1 MKILIR
7 KGIIVDRNSSYHLKK
22 MDVLVENGY
31 IVEINEN
38 NIGVSGIDKIYEASN
53 LHISIGWFD
62 FSVHYKDP
70 GTEWQESLDS
80 FQKAAEKG
88 GYTEIVGFPNTLPI
102 VQTKESLAYFR
113 DFSEKNI
120 VKLHNFGAVTKACEG
135 KDFTDM
141 IDLHYNGAVGFSDG
155 KYPIQSSDILLK
167 TLQYLH
173 PINAILINKA
183 EDKYLGLFGQIHE
196 GLEST
201 KLGLKGIPS
210 AAEEIMIQRDLK
222 LLEYTGLQ
230 SELPILHFS
239 TISSAESVNLIRK
252 AKKKGLPVSC
262 DIAAHNLAFTEKDM
276 RTFNTNFKVKPPFRS
291 ENDVLALKEGLKDGT
306 IDLIVSDHNAL
317 DSELKNLEFDL
328 AEFGAIGLETTFS
341 VINMY
346 SDLNIEQIITLLTE
360 NPRKILRMEIPS
372 IKVGERANLTLF
384 DPSLSYVFEEKEIVS
399 KSKNSPF
406 IGEKLTG
413 KALGILHNSLNS

>member
-1 MKILIR
+1 MNILIK
-7 KGIIVDRNSSYHLKK
+7 KGIIVDRNSTYHLQK

-31 IVEINEN
+31 IVEVNEN
-38 NIGVSGIDKIYEASN
+38 IIAVSGIDKTYEESN

-70 GTEWQESLDS
+70 GTEWQESLES
-80 FQKAAEKG
+80 IQNAAKKG
-88 GYTEIVGFPNTLPI
+88 GFTEIVGFPNTQPI

-120 VKLHNFGAVTKACEG
+120 VKLHNFVAVTKGCEG
-135 KDFTDM
+135 RDFTDM
-141 IDLHYNGAVGFSDG
+141 IDLHFNGAVGFSDG
-155 KYPIQSSDILLK
+155 KFPIHSSDILLK

-173 PINAILINKA
+173 PINAILINKP

-210 AAEEIMIQRDLK
+210 ASEEIMILRDLK
-222 LLEYTGLQ
+222 LLEYTGLK

-239 TISSAESVNLIRK
+239 TISTAESVNLIRK

-262 DIAAHNLAFTEKDM
+262 DIAAHNLAFTEEDM
-276 RTFNTNFKVKPPFRS
+276 GTFNTNLKVKPPFRS
-291 ENDVLALKEGLKDGT
+291 KKDVLALKEGLKDGT
-306 IDLIVSDHNAL
+306 IDFIVSDHNAL
-317 DSELKNLEFDL
+317 DSEQKNLEFDL

-341 VINMY
+341 VINMF
-346 SDLNIEQIITLLTE
+346 SDLNIEQIVTLLTE
-360 NPRKILRMEIPS
+360 NPRRILRMDIPS
-372 IKVGERANLTLF
+372 IKVGEKANLTLF
-384 DPSLSYVFEEKEIVS
+384 DPELSFVFEEKDIVS
-399 KSKNSPF
+399 RSKNSPF
-406 IGEKLTG
+406 IGKKLRG
-413 KALGILHNSLNS
+413 KALGILHNSLN